1 MLGGLCDGRVKAT
14 KRRGKLLMGRRS
26 FLVGLRPSSK
36 SLELLRLTWA
46 MENFMAV
53 TVGDEFDVI
62 GIEEA
67 ICR

>member
-1 MLGGLCDGRVKAT
+1 
-14 KRRGKLLMGRRS
+14 MGRRS
-26 FLVGLRPSSK
+26 FLVGLRCSSK